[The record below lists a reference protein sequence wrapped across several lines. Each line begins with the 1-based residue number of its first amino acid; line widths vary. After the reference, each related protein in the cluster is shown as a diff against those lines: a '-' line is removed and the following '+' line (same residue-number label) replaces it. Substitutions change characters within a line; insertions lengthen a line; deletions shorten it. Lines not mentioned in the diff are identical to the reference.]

1 MAKEYPTHPIPGCNG
16 LVRDGERILLIK
28 RGRPPL
34 QGYWSLPGGMVDL
47 GETLAETVVREV
59 REETGLEVEVTRF
72 LGYADD
78 AIDHDQAGRVQY
90 HFLLMNFEARLLGGE
105 LLAGDDAQEAR
116 WVTPDEAR
124 QLQITDTVERA
135 LAWAGL

>member
-1 MAKEYPTHPIPGCNG
+1 MAKEYPANPLLGCNG
-16 LVRDGERILLIK
+16 LIRDGERILLVK

-47 GETLAETVVREV
+47 GETLAQTVAREV
-59 REETGLEVEVTRF
+59 REETGLIVEATRF
-72 LGYADD
+72 LGYAD
-78 AIDHDQAGRVQY
+78 AIDLDQSGRVQY
-90 HFLLMNFEARLLGGE
+90 HFVLMNFEVRILGGE

-116 WVTPDEAR
+116 WVTGSEAR